1 MSDAVYQPRGLYFE
15 DFTIGQEI
23 VTRGRTITE
32 ADVVNFA
39 GVTGDYNQIHV
50 DDKFAKAFDFGQRIA
65 HGMLVQSVAVGLA
78 VMSGFI
84 EGTVLAFREL
94 NCKFSKPVFFGDTVH
109 ARLEIVEKKAFRR
122 LGGGNVTIKFRVISG
137 DDNVVQR
144 GEWVMLVKS
153 REA

>member
-1 MSDAVYQPRGLYFE
+1 MSDAVYQPKGYYFE
-15 DFTIGQEI
+15 DFEIGQEI
-23 VTRGRTITE
+23 VTRGRTVTE

-50 DDKFAKAFDFGQRIA
+50 DDKFAKEFDFGQRIA
-65 HGMLVQSVAVGLA
+65 HGLLVQSFAVGLA

-84 EGTVLAFREL
+84 DGTVLAFREL
-94 NCKFSKPVFFGDTVH
+94 TCKFSKPVFFGDTIH
-109 ARLEIVEKKAFRR
+109 TRLEIVEKKAFRR
-122 LGGGNVTIKFRVISG
+122 LGGGNVTIKYRVISG

-144 GEWVMLVKS
+144 GQWVMLVKS